1 MGALCWVV
9 LSPHIKTAPP
19 KLRLFGNRNL
29 GLFLLLSRG
38 PLQNGK
44 TRDESRKA
52 PQPQPIS
59 LLNEPPCSQPFRAR
73 EQGLGNLRGE
83 QFASLSDSLFD
94 SEMKVFEDVLLN
106 QGSDNKKRKS
116 LNSYLSNKETE

>member
-1 MGALCWVV
+1 MARLGMKAER
-9 LSPHIKTAPP
+9 PHSHS
-19 KLRLFGNRNL
+19 LFPCL
-29 GLFLLLSRG
+29 MSH
-38 PLQNGK
+38 
-44 TRDESRKA
+44 
-52 PQPQPIS
+52 
-59 LLNEPPCSQPFRAR
+59 PCSQTFRAR